1 MAAEITGRSIALK
14 HKPVADEAIVG
25 SSAIKCGKT
34 HFYGR
39 AERLGE
45 CRGTRG
51 RDVTS
56 TTPGRILKGRDR
68 NVHESIPAA
77 VRPVASEVR
86 SLE

>member
-1 MAAEITGRSIALK
+1 MRENERSDFSLASAAE
-14 HKPVADEAIVG
+14 
-25 SSAIKCGKT
+25 
-34 HFYGR
+34 
-39 AERLGE
+39 
-45 CRGTRG
+45 